1 MTVSGDPHSDPWL
14 ELLVDAVERCGNG
27 SGQSVDEVRA
37 ELTASHPHLLPRFEQ
52 MLNASR
58 QTSPLDLPM
67 FRQPDVDPGG
77 WPSGHRVG
85 PWQIESLA
93 GRGGMGE
100 VYLARRA
107 DGAFERSVAIKRVA
121 RGNSGFDARFA
132 TERVLLARL
141 DHPAIARL
149 IDGGVDDQGQPYLV
163 MEWVDGTGL
172 PEWLR
177 QPHPLS
183 TRLDLLACLA
193 EALIAAHRS
202 LVVHRDLKPANVRV
216 TSADLPKLL
225 DFGIAKLLDDPEQDA
240 GTTLGLFSPQY
251 AAPEQLLGGGV
262 STLTDVHGFGLV
274 MYEVL
279 SGQPAFPHA
288 ARSLADRVRAICE
301 QDPVL
306 PSVAARSST
315 LPYPPR
321 LLAGDLDAITR
332 RCLAKQPAARYAGMA
347 EVLAD
352 LERHRHHRPVKARQG
367 RWRYRS
373 RLWLRRNWLAALL
386 GGMVALALLLGLA
399 LTGWQARIASSER
412 DQAHSETA
420 MQEALREHFMLVLN
434 EAANADGASAREVLD
449 ASIVGIENQYPRSPA
464 LRQNLMLALADVYF
478 HIGDYLTTRQLLEK
492 LQVTGDD
499 PAAHLRR
506 LKVGLQTALV
516 LIPLGELDAADRELH
531 TVEAALAGVATAR
544 ALKAEIGMAR
554 AQWWRAKGEFA
565 LGLAEQESAV
575 AELRRAPE
583 VTPRALGTAIAN
595 LATAYLQ
602 TGQLAAAETEYQR
615 ALAIFHDAE
624 LPINSSLPV
633 VLTNLGHLAAWRGEP
648 DLALARYD
656 EALAATLQSATRTP
670 AHAAL
675 LNARARALLVLDR
688 ADEGVPLAQEA
699 ESILL
704 QRVGAQSPDRLGILV
719 TLADLALAGEDLAGA
734 GKYLDLAQ
742 QIAHAGLP
750 EAHPL
755 RLRLELSMAMR
766 QRALGQTEA
775 AATAF
780 QRIGLALAEGPVT
793 LRQSAARAEIL
804 LAETKADA
812 NQPAAAESALLRA
825 QQILAALQP
834 VQGVDRLE
842 SACRLAILQ
851 QDRPAVAAHCI
862 QLRAILGAGHSR
874 LKRLATMMSGIGG
887 PL

>member
-301 QDPVL
+301 
-306 PSVAARSST
+306 
-315 LPYPPR
+315 
-321 LLAGDLDAITR
+321 
-332 RCLAKQPAARYAGMA
+332 
-347 EVLAD
+347 
-352 LERHRHHRPVKARQG
+352 
-367 RWRYRS
+367 
-373 RLWLRRNWLAALL
+373 
-386 GGMVALALLLGLA
+386 
-399 LTGWQARIASSER
+399 
-412 DQAHSETA
+412 
-420 MQEALREHFMLVLN
+420 
-434 EAANADGASAREVLD
+434 
-449 ASIVGIENQYPRSPA
+449 
-464 LRQNLMLALADVYF
+464 
-478 HIGDYLTTRQLLEK
+478 
-492 LQVTGDD
+492 
-499 PAAHLRR
+499 
-506 LKVGLQTALV
+506 
-516 LIPLGELDAADRELH
+516 
-531 TVEAALAGVATAR
+531 
-544 ALKAEIGMAR
+544 
-554 AQWWRAKGEFA
+554 
-565 LGLAEQESAV
+565 
-575 AELRRAPE
+575 
-583 VTPRALGTAIAN
+583 
-595 LATAYLQ
+595 
-602 TGQLAAAETEYQR
+602 
-615 ALAIFHDAE
+615 
-624 LPINSSLPV
+624 
-633 VLTNLGHLAAWRGEP
+633 
-648 DLALARYD
+648 
-656 EALAATLQSATRTP
+656 
-670 AHAAL
+670 
-675 LNARARALLVLDR
+675 
-688 ADEGVPLAQEA
+688 
-699 ESILL
+699 
-704 QRVGAQSPDRLGILV
+704 
-719 TLADLALAGEDLAGA
+719 
-734 GKYLDLAQ
+734 
-742 QIAHAGLP
+742 
-750 EAHPL
+750 
-755 RLRLELSMAMR
+755 
-766 QRALGQTEA
+766 
-775 AATAF
+775 
-780 QRIGLALAEGPVT
+780 
-793 LRQSAARAEIL
+793 
-804 LAETKADA
+804 
-812 NQPAAAESALLRA
+812 
-825 QQILAALQP
+825 
-834 VQGVDRLE
+834 
-842 SACRLAILQ
+842 
-851 QDRPAVAAHCI
+851 
-862 QLRAILGAGHSR
+862 
-874 LKRLATMMSGIGG
+874 
-887 PL
+887 